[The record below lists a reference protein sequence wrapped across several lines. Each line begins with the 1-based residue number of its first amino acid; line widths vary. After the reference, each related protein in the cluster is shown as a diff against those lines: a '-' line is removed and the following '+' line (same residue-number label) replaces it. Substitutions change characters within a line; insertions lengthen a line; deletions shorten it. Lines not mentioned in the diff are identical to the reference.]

1 MNIMLE
7 FRLQIGD
14 NIMKDK
20 IMETSLLGEGLK
32 FLILGMTTVYLFLY
46 LMVIILKLE
55 SKIIKK
61 YFSKNNQTSLSLSNK
76 NINNN
81 DEIIAVITAVITEY
95 RKK

>member
-76 NINNN
+76 HINNN

>member
-1 MNIMLE
+1 
-7 FRLQIGD
+7 
-14 NIMKDK
+14 
-20 IMETSLLGEGLK
+20 METSLIGEGLK

-61 YFSKNNQTSLSLSNK
+61 YFSKNNQTSLSLNNK

-81 DEIIAVITAVITEY
+81 DEIVAVITAAITEY

>member
-1 MNIMLE
+1 
-7 FRLQIGD
+7 
-14 NIMKDK
+14 
-20 IMETSLLGEGLK
+20 METSLIGEGLK

-81 DEIIAVITAVITEY
+81 DEIIAVITAAITEY